1 MRSIPFLPS
10 FEHYSGVIE
19 GRLITPI
26 TSAMEYQQNGIY
38 LQRHFLEI
46 SNLPFKGDREA
57 YYKAILD
64 PRMTLRRILKCQ
76 PIRFGKIRGEV
87 IEMFAL
93 ANHMSQLLTE
103 PALTYSFSVEAL
115 SEHQI
120 IERIADE
127 TPLELFEMAHNLR
140 NISDIALN
148 DFNLLKQREHIHNR

>member
-1 MRSIPFLPS
+1 MNAIPFLPS
-10 FEHYSGVIE
+10 FEHYSGAVE
-19 GRLITPI
+19 GRLINPI
-26 TSAMEYQQNGIY
+26 TSAMEYRQNGIY

-76 PIRFGKIRGEV
+76 PARFGKIRGQV

-93 ANHMSQLLTE
+93 AYHMNQLLTE
-103 PALTYSFSVEAL
+103 PPLAYRFSVEAL

-120 IERIADE
+120 IEEIADE
-127 TPLELFEMAHNLR
+127 TPLELFEMAHNLKDV
-140 NISDIALN
+140 SDIALN
-148 DFNLLKQREHIHNR
+148 DFNLIKQREHIHNR